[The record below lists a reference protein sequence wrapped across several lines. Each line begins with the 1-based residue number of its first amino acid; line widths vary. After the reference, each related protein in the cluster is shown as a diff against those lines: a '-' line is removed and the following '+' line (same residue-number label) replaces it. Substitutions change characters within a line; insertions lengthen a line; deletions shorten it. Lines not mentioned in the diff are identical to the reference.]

1 MFSEFY
7 VPLVWGVS
15 WLERERGA
23 NLDGFLGKKRRRSLD
38 SMLRLLRRLL
48 VMVLL
53 LRVGMLM
60 SFGMLSQR
68 MWHLGLR
75 VA

>member
-7 VPLVWGVS
+7 VPLVGGLVGC
-15 WLERERGA
+15 ERERGA

-53 LRVGMLM
+53 LRGGMLI
-60 SFGMLSQR
+60 SSGMLSQR